1 METLSQILIDRGA
14 WTQQNAE
21 HLLNG
26 TADEFGRLKEL
37 AKQGTLPEEL
47 VYEARAQQ
55 LGVPFVRLDEEEPDP
70 RVVNKLS
77 VRMSHEHEV
86 AALEL
91 VAHYGTT
98 HVKVAMV
105 DPENVVALDDVALVF
120 SMPVY
125 PVLTSPSD
133 LHSFIDRHHRAD
145 SELSSLSDTMA
156 QEDSGD
162 GSGAQEAIQ
171 ISDDASEDAPVIRF
185 VNLVLG
191 QAIRD
196 RASDIH
202 IEPAEDQVRVRY
214 RIDGVLQEMP
224 SAPKQI
230 QAGLISRLKI
240 MASIDIAERRIPQDG
255 RMAVSVSG
263 RKIDLRVATLP
274 TVWGEKIVMRILDQ
288 SSTALDIKALGMSER
303 NLEVYHR
310 AYTQPYGLALI
321 TGPTGSG
328 KSTTLYSTIQD
339 VANPCVNIITVEDP
353 VEYRLPGIN
362 QVQVNNQAGLTFAKA
377 LRSILRSDPD
387 IALIGEIRDAETA
400 TIAIEAALTGHMVF
414 STLHTND
421 AASAVTRLGEM
432 GVEPF
437 LVGTALDVV
446 VAQRLVRRLCSQC
459 KEPHQLTPEEAESS
473 ALSWEQLE
481 QGDAYR
487 PVGCSACAGTGYRG
501 RAAVH
506 EVLDVT
512 PEISR
517 MAVQQ
522 ASSMEIQDVATRNGM
537 RSLRQ
542 DGMDKVLQGLT
553 TVEEVLRVVV

>member
-1 METLSQILIDRGA
+1 
-14 WTQQNAE
+14 
-21 HLLNG
+21 
-26 TADEFGRLKEL
+26 
-37 AKQGTLPEEL
+37 
-47 VYEARAQQ
+47 
-55 LGVPFVRLDEEEPDP
+55 
-70 RVVNKLS
+70 
-77 VRMSHEHEV
+77 
-86 AALEL
+86 
-91 VAHYGTT
+91 
-98 HVKVAMV
+98 
-105 DPENVVALDDVALVF
+105 
-120 SMPVY
+120 
-125 PVLTSPSD
+125 
-133 LHSFIDRHHRAD
+133 
-145 SELSSLSDTMA
+145 
-156 QEDSGD
+156 
-162 GSGAQEAIQ
+162 
-171 ISDDASEDAPVIRF
+171 
-185 VNLVLG
+185 
-191 QAIRD
+191 
-196 RASDIH
+196 
-202 IEPAEDQVRVRY
+202 
-214 RIDGVLQEMP
+214 
-224 SAPKQI
+224 
-230 QAGLISRLKI
+230 
-240 MASIDIAERRIPQDG
+240 
-255 RMAVSVSG
+255 
-263 RKIDLRVATLP
+263 
-274 TVWGEKIVMRILDQ
+274 MRILDQ

-303 NLEVYHR
+303 NLEVYHC

-339 VANPCVNIITVEDP
+339 VANPGVNIITVEDP

>member
-1 METLSQILIDRGA
+1 MDTLSQILIDQGTF
-14 WTQQNAE
+14 TQKDAE
-21 HLLNG
+21 HLLSG
-26 TADEFGRLKEL
+26 TSDEFARLKEL
-37 AKQGTLPEEL
+37 AQEGTLPED
-47 VYEARAQQ
+47 VVFAARAQQ
-55 LGVPFVRLDEEEPDP
+55 LGVPFVRLEDEDPDS

-91 VAHYGTT
+91 VDHYGTT

-125 PVLTSPSD
+125 PVLAGPND
-133 LHSFIDRHHRAD
+133 LHSFIDRHLRAD

-156 QEDSGD
+156 EEASVDSAGD
-162 GSGAQEAIQ
+162 QAIQ
-171 ISDDASEDAPVIRF
+171 ISDDSSEDAPVIRF

-288 SSTALDIKALGMSER
+288 SSTALDIKALGMSKR

-339 VANPCVNIITVEDP
+339 VASPGVNIITVEDP

-446 VAQRLVRRLCSQC
+446 VAQRLVRRLCAEC
-459 KEPHQLTPEEAESS
+459 KEPHQLSPAEIESLELPMEEV
-473 ALSWEQLE
+473 Q
-481 QGDAYR
+481 QGQIFR
-487 PVGCSACAGTGYRG
+487 PVGCQACADTGYRG

-522 ASSMEIQDVATRNGM
+522 ASSMEIEEAARKNGM